1 MTINII
7 ISKIFIDN
15 NYLLKA
21 VIKIQIDPI
30 RKNLISLCA
39 PTLLGIK
46 PSSIFTLRN
55 ISKSYLESLI
65 EYWNEYLNPRLYLRI
80 IKEKNDMFLILVYDL
95 EKLKKL
101 LNKLECKNFLINCGY
116 NCENLDCLFNTLTY
130 KLKEDEFPH
139 EIGLILGYPLNDVQ
153 AFIKEKGQ
161 NYKLAGIWKVY
172 GDVESAR
179 ENFNNYKACKN
190 LLTSLTSKGVSL
202 ENIIDYI
209 KGENNEK
216 NCNCLLDWNW
226 QY

>member
-7 ISKIFIDN
+7 TSKIFIDN
-15 NYLLKA
+15 DYLLKA

-30 RKNLISLCA
+30 RKNLINLCA

-55 ISKSYLESLI
+55 ISKSYLESVI

-80 IKEKNDMFLILVYDL
+80 IKEKNDMFLILVS
-95 EKLKKL
+95 
-101 LNKLECKNFLINCGY
+101 
-116 NCENLDCLFNTLTY
+116 NTLTY

-139 EIGLILGYPLNDVQ
+139 EIGLILGYPLDDVQ

-179 ENFNNYKACKN
+179 ENFNNYKTCKN